1 MHTEEIKFPSEGLNC
16 AGTVYRPDGE
26 GPFPAVLLS
35 HGFGAVRGMRNIP
48 EVATALA
55 SSGILALA
63 IDFRF
68 LGDSE
73 GEPRQQVLPDA
84 QRQDLRNAL
93 TYLESRDDVDAA
105 RIGLWGTSFSGGQSI
120 QVAAFDRRVKVLVA
134 QVPATDLYR
143 QIRFSA
149 PPEQRKII
157 DDAIASE
164 YGRRFRGEPPATMK
178 LADTADAQSVFGP
191 ESYEWATHNGAEHP
205 QFHNAVTISS
215 LQEAV
220 QTAPGDYIEAVAP
233 TPLLIIMADPDKTV
247 AIDYTKDAFD
257 RAGGPKKLIAIK
269 GLHYDAYDKPET
281 LKEATEA
288 ARTWFVEHL
297 APSQP

>member
-1 MHTEEIKFPSEGLNC
+1 MQTEDIRFASEGLKC
-16 AGTVYRPDGE
+16 AGTVYRPDGD

-35 HGFGAVRGMRNIP
+35 HGFGAIRGMRNIP
-48 EVATALA
+48 EVGAALA
-55 SSGILALA
+55 GSGILALA

-73 GEPRQQVLPDA
+73 GEPRQQVLPYA

-93 TYLESRDDVDAA
+93 SYLESRKDVNSG
-105 RIGLWGTSFSGGQSI
+105 RLGLWGTSFSGGQSI

-164 YGRRFRGEPPATMK
+164 YGRRFRGEEPATMK
-178 LADTADAQSVFGP
+178 LADTAEAPSVFGP
-191 ESYEWATHNGAEHP
+191 ESLDWAVHNEVEHP
-205 QFHNAVTISS
+205 AFHNAVTISS

-220 QTAPGDYIEAVAP
+220 QTAPGDYIEAVSP
-233 TPLLIIMADPDKTV
+233 TPLLVIMADPDKTV
-247 AIDYTKDAFD
+247 VIDYTMDAFE
-257 RAGGPKKLIAIK
+257 RAGEPKKLITIN

-281 LKEATEA
+281 LQQATEA
-288 ARTWFVEHL
+288 ARAWFVEHF
-297 APSQP
+297 ASE